1 MTFISGVQEIAF
13 KKHLTQYVM
22 IAWNNSKLV
31 TSTKVVKRR
40 SQGFLL
46 ATCLTCMAAEVGL
59 DCFNEAESGDDDAPE
74 TSLTENKHLPPV
86 VHTFP
91 SQCLG
96 DATDLLSPTAVHGAN
111 VLSDPNR
118 VPTKWSKDVTLRSNR
133 GAVEQSSS
141 RSVAKSASKRMG
153 KEEASRVMASALH
166 TLRVPDIGPTQVELS
181 ARNIR
186 DLIAG
191 NTSSINDLETRDALG
206 IILRLAESSHHTGAA
221 EQACRLAADVCEKSV
236 EGRTTAA
243 GFVPFFCDLIKM
255 YNTTYVSVTEG
266 AVRALGAVCASG
278 SVVPLKGGVGL
289 ICSAMR
295 RWKET
300 RSMQCACCKAIEQ
313 CCFDGNE
320 ENRSELSD
328 FGGIQEVTACLFY
341 YADDSKIQSHAI
353 YAIIAISQ
361 ADATAREE
369 FGAAGALQAVS
380 AAINTFGTQHLGIAS
395 HSALAVRNLCL
406 HACNRERFSEHMP
419 SLLFA
424 LRSISRRE
432 RELHTIAHRD
442 GIANCY
448 SALITCLTGHE
459 RNRQT
464 VTDGLDDL
472 TRVAQFYSDDS
483 RIVGLASYLFKCIFR
498 NGQAIHLYRQRKAA
512 GIKRL
517 LTSVSLSRDPSI
529 LSLIDVSIGF
539 LLRHK
544 THASIVQ
551 DCCVLYNS
559 FIQAGYSKAL
569 VGHARFHSLLEELR
583 RTVEIHSNNEGVV
596 KESLT
601 TYALLRNES

>member
-1 MTFISGVQEIAF
+1 
-13 KKHLTQYVM
+13 
-22 IAWNNSKLV
+22 
-31 TSTKVVKRR
+31 
-40 SQGFLL
+40 
-46 ATCLTCMAAEVGL
+46 MAAEVGL

-74 TSLTENKHLPPV
+74 TSVTDGRCLPV
-86 VHTFP
+86 VDNFP
-91 SQCLG
+91 SLWTG
-96 DATDLLSPTAVHGAN
+96 DASDFVSPTAVHGGSI
-111 VLSDPNR
+111 LSDVSR
-118 VPTKWSKDVTLRSNR
+118 ISTKGSKDLALRSQR
-133 GAVEQSSS
+133 RVVEPISS

-153 KEEASRVMASALH
+153 KEEASRAMACALS

-191 NTSSINDLETRDALG
+191 NTSSISDMETCNALG
-206 IILRLAESSHHTGAA
+206 LILRLAESSHHTGAA

-243 GFVPFFCDLIKM
+243 GFAPFFCELIKM

-300 RSMQCACCKAIEQ
+300 RSMQSACCQAIEL
-313 CCFDGNE
+313 CCSGRNE

-341 YADDSKIQSHAI
+341 YADDSKLQSHALKTI
-353 YAIIAISQ
+353 VAISQ
-361 ADATAREE
+361 ASATAREE
-369 FGAAGALQAVS
+369 FGAAGAFQAVS
-380 AAINTFGTQHLGIAS
+380 TAINTFGTQHLFIAS
-395 HSALAVRNLCL
+395 HSAVVVRNLCL
-406 HACNRERFSEHMP
+406 SACNRKRFSEHMP
-419 SLLFA
+419 SLLLA

-432 RELHTIAHRD
+432 RELHTILHRD

-448 SALITCLTGHE
+448 SALTACLTDNE
-459 RNRQT
+459 RNRVG

-472 TRVAQFYSDDS
+472 THIAQIYIDDS
-483 RIVGLASYLFKCIFR
+483 RIVGLASHLFTRLFR
-498 NGQAIHLYRQRKAA
+498 NGQDILMYRQRRAA
-512 GIKRL
+512 GIKRF
-517 LTSVSLSRDPSI
+517 LTSMSI
-529 LSLIDVSIGF
+529 GVDSSVLSLIDVSIGF

-551 DCCVLYNS
+551 NCCILYNS
-559 FIQAGYSKAL
+559 FLQGGFSKAV
-569 VGHARFHSLLEELR
+569 VGHARFQGLLEELR
-583 RTVEIHSNNEGVV
+583 RTVEIHSNDESVV
-596 KESLT
+596 KGSLA